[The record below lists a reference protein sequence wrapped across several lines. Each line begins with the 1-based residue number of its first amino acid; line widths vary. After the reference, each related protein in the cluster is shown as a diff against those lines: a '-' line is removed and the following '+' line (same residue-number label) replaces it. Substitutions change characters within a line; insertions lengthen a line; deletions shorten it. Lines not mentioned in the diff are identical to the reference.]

1 MAPRAPRDSRMA
13 SAATVTLQKSIDGG
27 QEIDIVIAAWNAVSR
42 DVPYRARLHA
52 GRSPQRFNQSA
63 TRGWLSSLM
72 PSLVPNISQLA
83 AGISTT
89 EKASSRYSRFWR
101 RACSASSPRM
111 NCDRLYSAHALLRS
125 SGLYEN
131 GVSSP
136 WYRYCIM

>member
-1 MAPRAPRDSRMA
+1 MRVDELLLVPGFHFETHHVECRHVTPPFVVPIRDA
-13 SAATVTLQKSIDGG
+13 
-27 QEIDIVIAAWNAVSR
+27 
-42 DVPYRARLHA
+42 YRARLHA
-52 GRSPQRFNQSA
+52 GRSPQRFTQSA

-72 PSLVPNISQLA
+72 PIMVPNISQLA
-83 AGISTT
+83 AGISTS
-89 EKASSRYSRFWR
+89 EKASSRCSRFAR

-136 WYRYCIM
+136 W